1 MKRTMN
7 VLLKFTLGMCGLG
20 LLAGCGDQEDH
31 SKVRKS
37 CFVYC
42 GLEGSETLNPQ
53 LVDSGIASEA
63 LSPQIFDTLI
73 KLDEETYKPIA
84 NIAQKWSVNK
94 HGTEYIFQLNQG
106 IKFQQTPW
114 FTPTRDLNAHDVVFS
129 FNRIIDP
136 QHSFHKV
143 GGGLYPWFASIDF
156 SDLVKEVKAVSPYK
170 VRFTLSRP
178 DNSFLSNIA
187 TSFAVIHSKEYA
199 TQLEL
204 IDEKQMIDSKPIG
217 TGPFHLDEYHKNDFI
232 RLKRNNNYWKN
243 KVKMQQ
249 VVFDVSKR
257 GTGTFA
263 KFLRQECDVLYSPLS
278 SQIPIIEQHEFLDLI
293 IKPAMNVAF
302 VAVNTTHPA
311 LDDAR
316 VRKAL
321 SFAINRQN
329 ILDSVYYGTGS
340 LAYSVLPPNSWV
352 YRKDQTQ
359 VRYDR
364 NYAIA
369 LLREAGY
376 NTGLEL
382 TMSVALE
389 PRAYNPSPMKTAELI
404 QANLADIGIE
414 LNIITED
421 RFDSSDSE
429 DMSSIDL
436 SLSGLVANTGDP
448 DSFLRP
454 LLSCDSQKAG
464 LNVSSWCDKDFDQ
477 LLDLALE
484 VDNPR
489 YRLNLYRQALNIL
502 NDEFPVIPLAHGMH
516 FQAYDDSLAGFR
528 VSPFNTQPFDL
539 VERIR

>member
-1 MKRTMN
+1 MN
-7 VLLKFTLGMCGLG
+7 LLIKMTLGMCSLS
-20 LLAGCGDQEDH
+20 LLAGCGEKSDH
-31 SKVRKS
+31 TKVRQS
-37 CFVYC
+37 GFVYC
-42 GLEGSETLNPQ
+42 GLGGSHTFNPQ
-53 LVDSGIASEA
+53 LVDSGITSEA
-63 LSPQIFDTLI
+63 LSPQLFDTLI
-73 KLDEETYKPIA
+73 NLDATSYKPKQ
-84 NIAQKWSVNK
+84 NIATSWTVNK
-94 HGTEYIFQLNQG
+94 KGTEYVFHLKKGIQFQS
-106 IKFQQTPW
+106 THW
-114 FTPTRDLNAHDVVFS
+114 FSPTRDLNAHDVVFS
-129 FNRIIDP
+129 FKRIIDP
-136 QHSFHKV
+136 KHAFHKV
-143 GGGLYPWFASIDF
+143 GGGLYPWFASVDF
-156 SDLVKEVKAVSPYK
+156 ADLVKDVKALSTYK
-170 VRFTLSRP
+170 VKFELNRP

-199 TQLEL
+199 NQLEL
-204 IDEKQMIDSKPIG
+204 SDEKQMIDSLPIG
-217 TGPFHLDEYHKNDFI
+217 TGPFYLDEHQVNDFI
-232 RLKRNNNYWKN
+232 RLKRHNNYWKN
-243 KVKMQQ
+243 KVKMHQ
-249 VVFDVSKR
+249 VVFDVSQR

-278 SQIPIIEQHEFLDLI
+278 SQIPIIKQHKFLDLI
-293 IKPAMNVAF
+293 SKPAMNVSF

-311 LDDAR
+311 LTDSR

-340 LAYSVLPPNSWV
+340 LAYSILPPNSWV

-364 NYAIA
+364 NYALA
-369 LLREAGY
+369 LLREAGFSQ
-376 NTGLEL
+376 GLEL
-382 TMSVALE
+382 TMSVPLD
-389 PRAYNPSPMKTAELI
+389 PRAYNPSPIKTAELI

-421 RFDSSDSE
+421 RFDSSDID
-429 DMSSIDL
+429 DMAHIDL
-436 SLSGLVANTGDP
+436 ALSGLIANTGDP

-454 LLSCDSQKAG
+454 LLSCSAKKFG
-464 LNVSSWCDKDFDQ
+464 LNVSSWCDKDFDE

-516 FQAYDDSLAGFR
+516 FQAHDDSLSGFR
-528 VSPFNTQPFDL
+528 ISPFNTQPFDL

>member
-1 MKRTMN
+1 MN
-7 VLLKFTLGMCGLG
+7 ILKKFTLGICSLG
-20 LLAGCGDQEDH
+20 LLAGCGDNDDH

-37 CFVYC
+37 GFVYC
-42 GLEGSETLNPQ
+42 GLEGSNTFNPQ
-53 LVDSGIASEA
+53 LVDSGITSEA
-63 LSPQIFDTLI
+63 LSPQLFDTLI
-73 KLDEETYKPIA
+73 KLDEKTYKPIPNVA
-84 NIAQKWSVNK
+84 KSWKVNK
-94 HGTEYIFQLNQG
+94 NGTEYIFHLNKG
-106 IKFQQTPW
+106 IQFQSTSW
-114 FTPTRDLNAHDVVFS
+114 FSPSRELNAHDVVFS
-129 FNRIIDP
+129 FKRIIDP
-136 QHSFHKV
+136 NNTFHQV

-156 SDLVKEVKAVSPYK
+156 SDLVKDVKAISKDK
-170 VRFTLSRP
+170 VKFTLSRP

-199 TQLEL
+199 NQLEL
-204 IDEKQMIDSKPIG
+204 SDEKQMIDSKPIG
-217 TGPFHLDEYHKNDFI
+217 TGPFYLDEYHINDFI
-232 RLKRNNNYWKN
+232 RLKRHNNYWKN

-249 VVFDVSKR
+249 VVFDVSQR

-278 SQIPIIEQHEFLDLI
+278 SQIPIIKKYESLDLI
-293 IKPAMNVAF
+293 VKPAMNVSF

-311 LDDAR
+311 LNDPL

-321 SFAINRQN
+321 NFAINRQN

-340 LAYSVLPPNSWV
+340 LAYSILPPNSWV

-376 NTGLEL
+376 REGLKM
-382 TMSVALE
+382 TMSVPME

-414 LNIITED
+414 LEIITED
-421 RFDSSDSE
+421 RFDSRDSE
-429 DMSSIDL
+429 DLSSIDL
-436 SLSGLVANTGDP
+436 ALSGLIANTGDP

-502 NDEFPVIPLAHGMH
+502 NAEFPVIPLAHGMH
-516 FQAYDDSLAGFR
+516 FQAYDDSLSGFR